1 MSNNEIHLRAHHLL
15 CSVLF
20 EGKGYSRTFTEN
32 MTAIVEKLKE
42 PDCVIMLQKEKDL
55 ICTDCPNLQEDESC
69 GLDKGIHNLDRSVL
83 EFFELSSEVSLSARE
98 VFQKIEADMTQ
109 EFFDKCCDD
118 CRWKKMGI
126 CNYPKYM
133 KNIKEFC

>member
-69 GLDKGIHNLDRSVL
+69 GLDKGIHNLDQAVL
-83 EFFELSSEVSLSARE
+83 DFFQLTTKDRLYSKEI
-98 VFQKIEADMTQ
+98 FQKIDGTMTE
-109 EFFDKCCDD
+109 EFFNLCCGD
-118 CRWKKMGI
+118 CRWKKIGI
-126 CNYPKYM
+126 CSYPKYM